1 MGENMVE
8 LDGGI
13 IMKKE
18 KRRDRL
24 YDVLSIFL
32 GLASL
37 IFGFLIYA
45 NNDVNGVYISKVLHT
60 DVSFVE
66 MNKKI
71 NSFFDSF
78 LKFNDDKETKTVL
91 GEITYFELE
100 NNKFSSSE
108 QFVQAL
114 DDCTIS
120 YVTQESDMTF
130 SIVVCY
136 DSFDAIY
143 SNLEN
148 VEVKPGDRI
157 KGGDSLGGYQEY
169 FKALFKKGDQIVQ
182 YKDIF

>member
-1 MGENMVE
+1 MVE

-24 YDVLSIFL
+24 YDILSIFL

-37 IFGFLIYA
+37 ILGFLIYA
-45 NNDVNGVYISKVLHT
+45 NNDANGVYISKVLHT
-60 DVSFVE
+60 DISFVE

-78 LKFNDDKETKTVL
+78 LKFNNDKETKPVL

-108 QFVQAL
+108 QYVQAL
-114 DDCTIS
+114 DDCTIV
-120 YVTQESDMTF
+120 YITQESDKTF
-130 SIVVCY
+130 SLVVCY
-136 DSFDAIY
+136 DSFEAIY

-148 VEVKPGDRI
+148 IEVKSGDRI
-157 KGGDSLGGYQEY
+157 KGGESFGGYQEY
-169 FKALFKKGDQIVQ
+169 FKAIFKKGDQFVE
-182 YKDIF
+182 YKDLF

>member
-8 LDGGI
+8 LDGGF

-24 YDVLSIFL
+24 YDVLSVFL

-37 IFGFLIYA
+37 ILGFLIYA
-45 NNDVNGVYISKVLHT
+45 NNDANGVYISKVLHT

-78 LKFNDDKETKTVL
+78 LKFNNDKETKTVL

-108 QFVQAL
+108 QFVQAH
-114 DDCTIS
+114 
-120 YVTQESDMTF
+120 M
-130 SIVVCY
+130 
-136 DSFDAIY
+136 
-143 SNLEN
+143 
-148 VEVKPGDRI
+148 
-157 KGGDSLGGYQEY
+157 
-169 FKALFKKGDQIVQ
+169 
-182 YKDIF
+182 

>member
-1 MGENMVE
+1 MVE

-24 YDVLSIFL
+24 YDVLSVFL

-37 IFGFLIYA
+37 ILGFLIYA
-45 NNDVNGVYISKVLHT
+45 NNDTNGVYISKVLHT

-78 LKFNDDKETKTVL
+78 LKFNNDKETKTVL

-100 NNKFSSSE
+100 NNGWCCVRPSGTEPKIKF
-108 QFVQAL
+108 
-114 DDCTIS
+114 
-120 YVTQESDMTF
+120 YVGVKSD
-130 SIVVCY
+130 S
-136 DSFDAIY
+136 
-143 SNLEN
+143 LEN
-148 VEVKPGDRI
+148 SEKEMSELLEELNKIVK
-157 KGGDSLGGYQEY
+157 E
-169 FKALFKKGDQIVQ
+169 
-182 YKDIF
+182 